1 MDLKI
6 IREKIAKGEYD
17 LSEHAH
23 KERQIE
29 KITVEEIKQAIF
41 KGDIIEEYKD
51 DPRGE
56 NCLIADKLLHVV
68 CGFRNERLLIVT
80 VYRPE
85 SPTWKDYKTRAKEL
99 KSRV

>member
-6 IREKIAKGEYD
+6 IREKIVKGEYD

-29 KITVEEIKQAIF
+29 QITIEEIEQTILNS
-41 KGDIIEEYKD
+41 DIIEKYPK
-51 DPRGE
+51 DPRVPS
-56 NCLIADKLLHVV
+56 CLIGNKNLHVV
-68 CGFRNERLLIVT
+68 CGFRAEKLLIVT
-80 VYRPE
+80 NYRPE
-85 SPTWKDYKTRAKEL
+85 RPVWINYKTRAKEF

>member
-6 IREKIAKGEYD
+6 IRGKVKKDEFD

-29 KITVEEIKQAIF
+29 KISITEIKQTILEN
-41 KGDIIEEYKD
+41 DIIEQYPN
-51 DPRGE
+51 DPRGPS
-56 NCLIADKLLHVV
+56 CLIGNENLHVV
-68 CGFRNERLLIVT
+68 CGFREERVLVVT
-80 VYRPE
+80 AYRPKE
-85 SPTWKDYKTRAKEL
+85 PVWTDWKTRAKEL